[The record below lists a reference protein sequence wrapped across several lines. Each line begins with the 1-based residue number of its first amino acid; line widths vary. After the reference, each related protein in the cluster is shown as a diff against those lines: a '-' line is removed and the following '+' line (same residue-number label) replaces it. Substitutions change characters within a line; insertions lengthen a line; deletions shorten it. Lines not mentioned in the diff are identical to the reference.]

1 MVIHFSIRLD
11 KYIIKQSISEDE
23 RGNVESKPDMI
34 EAFLTTDN
42 FSYNIINSFEHNG
55 KSIRSAESLREI
67 E

>member
-1 MVIHFSIRLD
+1 
-11 KYIIKQSISEDE
+11 
-23 RGNVESKPDMI
+23 MI

-67 E
+67 ESLDPAIADYLRKIVNRKDMV